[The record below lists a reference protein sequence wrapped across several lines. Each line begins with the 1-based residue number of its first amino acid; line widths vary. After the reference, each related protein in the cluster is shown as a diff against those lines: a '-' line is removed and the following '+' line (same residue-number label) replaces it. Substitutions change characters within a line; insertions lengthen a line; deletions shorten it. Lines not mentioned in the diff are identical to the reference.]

1 MMNLTGMDPAGVLVI
16 DRARKILF
24 TNTRARELL
33 GGDAGLDE
41 RHNTLRGASAA
52 LERRLFAALDP
63 AAIVGSKV
71 VPQAF
76 MYLPRPRRMPLLAAV
91 TALPEEAAEGLGA
104 LVLVWDPA
112 VMPAL
117 PAHVLMHLFR
127 LTHAEALTALALY
140 DGQSPSQIAQQRQRS
155 VHTVRSLLARVFM
168 KCGVKRQAELVR
180 LLAGVLHAASLAEGV
195 KIGMG
200 VQRAMD
206 AHPHDPQAFARIQY
220 FSPGQATSV
229 HRHTHGHEVICV
241 LRGTVTTQFEDG
253 AAATTRAGEALY
265 IGSERVHCGS
275 NRSQAD
281 SQVLAINVAER
292 GRPFRVDLPQ
302 QGALAD

>member
-41 RHNTLRGASAA
+41 RRNTLRGASAA
-52 LERRLFAALDP
+52 LERQLFAALDP

-220 FSPGQATSV
+220 FHPGRRRPFTGTRTAMRSYACCAAPLRRNSRTGQPPPRAPAKPSTSAASGC
-229 HRHTHGHEVICV
+229 T
-241 LRGTVTTQFEDG
+241 
-253 AAATTRAGEALY
+253 AAAIVAKPTRRCWRSTSPNAVGHFAW
-265 IGSERVHCGS
+265 ICH
-275 NRSQAD
+275 NRA
-281 SQVLAINVAER
+281 
-292 GRPFRVDLPQ
+292 P
-302 QGALAD
+302 